1 MVYKKKITKTQKKFE
16 ESLLKLMETK
26 KFEAITVNDITELAN
41 FNRSTFYRHYFDK
54 YELLEKIED
63 NILND
68 VLTYQSNIINNINKN
83 EITKDFKLTD
93 YVSPDKNFFIV
104 YKERL
109 NEIKILLG
117 YNGSNSFRKKIRL
130 TMLDFFKK
138 SFNLANFNASN
149 QEVELLFQFL
159 VGSFVSILDYWTDNQ
174 ELTPTELFLFY
185 SSLMSNGVVNF
196 LKDKMI

>member
-1 MVYKKKITKTQKKFE
+1 
-16 ESLLKLMETK
+16 
-26 KFEAITVNDITELAN
+26 
-41 FNRSTFYRHYFDK
+41 
-54 YELLEKIED
+54 
-63 NILND
+63 
-68 VLTYQSNIINNINKN
+68 
-83 EITKDFKLTD
+83 
-93 YVSPDKNFFIV
+93 
-104 YKERL
+104 
-109 NEIKILLG
+109 
-117 YNGSNSFRKKIRL
+117 
-130 TMLDFFKK
+130 MLDFFKK

>member
-1 MVYKKKITKTQKKFE
+1 MVYIKKITKTQKKFE

-26 KFEAITVNDITELAN
+26 KFEAITVNDITELADV
-41 FNRSTFYRHYFDK
+41 NRSTFYRHYFDK
-54 YELLEKIED
+54 YELLEKVED

-68 VLTYQSNIINNINKN
+68 VLTYQSNIINSINKN

-93 YVSPDKNFFIV
+93 YVSTDKNFFIV
-104 YKERL
+104 YKEHL

-130 TMLDFFKK
+130 TMIDIFKQT
-138 SFNLANFNASN
+138 FNLASFNASN
-149 QEVELLFQFL
+149 QEIELLFQFL

-185 SSLMSNGVVNF
+185 SSLISNGVVNF

>member
-1 MVYKKKITKTQKKFE
+1 MVYEKKITKTQKKFE

-68 VLTYQSNIINNINKN
+68 VLTHQSNIINNINKN

-93 YVSPDKNFFIV
+93 YVNTDKNFFIV
-104 YKERL
+104 YKKHL

-117 YNGSNSFRKKIRL
+117 YNGSNSFRKKLRL
-130 TMLDFFKK
+130 TMIDIFKRT
-138 SFNLANFNASN
+138 FNLANFNASN
-149 QEVELLFQFL
+149 QEIELLFQFL
-159 VGSFVSILDYWTDNQ
+159 VGSFISILDYWTDNQ

-185 SSLMSNGVVNF
+185 SSLISNGVVNF
-196 LKDKMI
+196 IKDKMI

>member
-1 MVYKKKITKTQKKFE
+1 MAYKKKITKTQKKFE

>member
-1 MVYKKKITKTQKKFE
+1 MAYKKKITKTQKKFE

-174 ELTPTELFLFY
+174 ELTHTELFVFY

>member
-1 MVYKKKITKTQKKFE
+1 MAYKKKITKTQKKFE

-83 EITKDFKLTD
+83 EITKDFKLQ
-93 YVSPDKNFFIV
+93 
-104 YKERL
+104 
-109 NEIKILLG
+109 
-117 YNGSNSFRKKIRL
+117 
-130 TMLDFFKK
+130 TMLVLIKTFLLYTK
-138 SFNLANFNASN
+138 S
-149 QEVELLFQFL
+149 V
-159 VGSFVSILDYWTDNQ
+159 
-174 ELTPTELFLFY
+174 
-185 SSLMSNGVVNF
+185 
-196 LKDKMI
+196 

>member
-1 MVYKKKITKTQKKFE
+1 
-16 ESLLKLMETK
+16 METK

-68 VLTYQSNIINNINKN
+68 VLTYQSNIINKINKN

-130 TMLDFFKK
+130 TMLDIFKQT
-138 SFNLANFNASN
+138 SNLANLNASN
-149 QEVELLFQFL
+149 QEIELLFQFL
-159 VGSFVSILDYWTDNQ
+159 VGSFMSILDYWTDNQ

>member
-1 MVYKKKITKTQKKFE
+1 MAYKKKITKTQKKFE

-185 SSLMSNGVVNF
+185 SSLMYNGVVNF

>member
-1 MVYKKKITKTQKKFE
+1 MVYKKKITKTRKKFE

-26 KFEAITVNDITELAN
+26 KFEAITVNNITELAN
-41 FNRSTFYRHYFDK
+41 VNRSTFYRHYFDK

-68 VLTYQSNIINNINKN
+68 VLTYQSNIINKINKN

-117 YNGSNSFRKKIRL
+117 YNGSNSCRKKIRL

-185 SSLMSNGVVNF
+185 SSLISNGVVNF

>member
-41 FNRSTFYRHYFDK
+41 VNRSTFYRHYFDK

-68 VLTYQSNIINNINKN
+68 VLTYQSNIINKINKN

-93 YVSPDKNFFIV
+93 YVSTDTNLFIV
-104 YKERL
+104 YEGRL

-117 YNGSNSFRKKIRL
+117 HNGSNSFRKKIRL
-130 TMLDFFKK
+130 TMLDIFKQT
-138 SFNLANFNASN
+138 SNLANLNASN
-149 QEVELLFQFL
+149 QEIELLFQFL

-185 SSLMSNGVVNF
+185 SSLISNGVVNF
-196 LKDKMI
+196 VKDKMI

>member
-1 MVYKKKITKTQKKFE
+1 MAYKKKITKTQKKFE

-185 SSLMSNGVVNF
+185 SSLISNGVVNF